1 MLNTTLNDVIAR
13 SLGDSTSY
21 AVYTDQ
27 KDETLLNPMPR
38 APMREDWNIDTSTMQ
53 GVDVWH
59 CWEASFLLPFGQPK
73 AGILKFMYDCHSP
86 YMIESKSMKLY
97 LNSFDMMTLDTVDDY
112 VDIIRAD
119 LSKAIQTPV
128 QVAWFDMQD
137 MDKDYVS
144 DKAWYN
150 LDSMDVECDDYHA
163 RFNHLREATTP
174 STHNTYRFNALRSR
188 CRHTKQKDTGTAF
201 IQASNI
207 DSVSLVRELVS
218 LRELNEFHEIGC
230 EKLFRALTAID
241 PNANIACFYNRRG
254 SLDINPVRWNGE
266 LNEHLKAFIDV
277 NRLIK
282 GSQSQ

>member
-1 MLNTTLNDVIAR
+1 MSDKTLQDVIAR

-21 AVYTDQ
+21 AVYTDK

-38 APMREDWNIDTSTMQ
+38 APMREDWNIDTTTMR

-59 CWEASFLLPFGQPK
+59 CWEASFLLPSGQPK
-73 AGILKFMYDCHSP
+73 AGILKFVYDCHSP

-112 VDIIRAD
+112 VDIIRTD

-137 MDKDYVS
+137 TDRDYVA
-144 DKAWYN
+144 DIAWYN
-150 LDSMDVECDDYHA
+150 LDAMDVKCDDYHA
-163 RFNHLREATTP
+163 RFNHLKEATTP
-174 STHNTYRFNALRSR
+174 STHNTYRFSALRSR

-201 IQASNI
+201 IQVSNI
-207 DSVSLVRELVS
+207 DPISLIRELVS

-230 EKLFRALTAID
+230 EKLFKALIEID

-254 SLDINPVRWNGE
+254 SLDINPVRYSGE
-266 LNEHLKAFIDV
+266 LCEPLKRFI
-277 NRLIK
+277 NPNFLYK